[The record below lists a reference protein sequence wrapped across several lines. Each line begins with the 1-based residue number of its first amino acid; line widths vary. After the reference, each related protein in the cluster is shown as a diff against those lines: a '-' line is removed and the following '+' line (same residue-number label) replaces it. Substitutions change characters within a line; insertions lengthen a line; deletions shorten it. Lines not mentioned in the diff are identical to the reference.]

1 MAFNLAKGSGLSLRK
16 TNGSPLVRAI
26 VELFWSPNG
35 AKAPYDLDASA
46 LLATADLT
54 NPNDFGKSVGDF
66 GVCFYGQT
74 DTAAIKTS
82 PDNKNGVSVDGEPD
96 EVLTIDLSQVPANA
110 NVIPVFITIHEAAQR
125 GQTFADVHD
134 PHAILKDADT
144 GEVLARVDLT
154 GLTPG
159 STGAIFAVL
168 KRESGNTWKVENVSM
183 GFPGKDLLA
192 FLALYG
198 VQAGY

>member
-1 MAFNLAKGSGLSLRK
+1 MALNLAKGAGLSLRK
-16 TNGSPLVRAI
+16 TNGSVLTRAI
-26 VELFWSPNG
+26 VELFWSPTG

-46 LLATADLT
+46 LLASADLT
-54 NPNDFGKSVGDF
+54 NANDFGKSVGDH
-66 GVCFYGQT
+66 GVCFYGQPQT
-74 DTAAIKTS
+74 SAIQAS
-82 PDNKNGVSVDGEPD
+82 GDNKNGVSEEGKPD
-96 EVLTIDLSQVPANA
+96 EVLTIDLTKVDANA

-125 GQTFADVHD
+125 GQTFADVQD

-159 STGAIFAVL
+159 STGAIFVVL
-168 KRESGNTWKVENVSM
+168 KREGAGWKAENVSM
-183 GFPGKDLLA
+183 GFPGKDLLS
-192 FLALYG
+192 FLSLYG

>member
-1 MAFNLAKGSGLSLRK
+1 M
-16 TNGSPLVRAI
+16 
-26 VELFWSPNG
+26 
-35 AKAPYDLDASA
+35 
-46 LLATADLT
+46 
-54 NPNDFGKSVGDF
+54 GDF
-66 GVCFYGQT
+66 GVCFYGQPET
-74 DTAAIKTS
+74 PAIKAA
-82 PDNKNGVSVDGEPD
+82 PDNRNGVSADGEPD

-110 NVIPVFITIHEAAQR
+110 NVIPVFITIHEAVQR
-125 GQTFADVHD
+125 GQTFADVQD
-134 PHAILKDADT
+134 PHAILKDTDT

-154 GLTPG
+154 GLAPG

-168 KRESGNTWKVENVSM
+168 KREGAGWKVENVSM